1 MKTKRTK
8 KQLEARRLLAAELF
22 EQGIRPAEVAR
33 RFDVTVGA
41 ASHWFKSWPE
51 GGTEA
56 LRSKPHP
63 GSKPRLPRRQWDALA
78 RLLLEGP
85 RAHGF
90 PTELWTLRRVAD
102 VIERR
107 FGVRYDISQVSRI
120 LRAMRLSGSLG
131 DSQSLLETFLSLRPL
146 S

>member
-1 MKTKRTK
+1 M
-8 KQLEARRLLAAELF
+8 LAAELF

-41 ASHWFKSWPE
+41 ASHWFKSWRE
-51 GGTEA
+51 GGIEA
-56 LRSKPHP
+56 LHSKPHP
-63 GSKPRLPRRQWDALA
+63 GSKPKLPRRQWDALA

-120 LRAMRLSGSLG
+120 LRAMGWSRQKPARQARERDEEQIEAWRKEHWPRIKKGL
-131 DSQSLLETFLSLRPL
+131 
-146 S
+146 